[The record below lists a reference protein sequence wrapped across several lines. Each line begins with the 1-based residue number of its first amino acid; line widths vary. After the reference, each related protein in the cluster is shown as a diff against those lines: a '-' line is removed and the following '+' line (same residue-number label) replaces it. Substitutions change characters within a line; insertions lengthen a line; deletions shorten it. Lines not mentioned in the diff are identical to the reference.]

1 MGGALLTAI
10 VGKSGYWRVKIAWP
24 KHHPERE
31 VPDFGH
37 FNSKAEADHWIQD
50 IIGIQEHHWMTKQS
64 LETEFPPE
72 P

>member
-37 FNSKAEADHWIQD
+37 FNSKAKADHWIQ
-50 IIGIQEHHWMTKQS
+50 EHHWDSGTSLDDQTKS
-64 LETEFPPE
+64 
-72 P
+72 

>member
-24 KHHPERE
+24 KHYFERE
-31 VPDFGH
+31 VLARYFGH
-37 FNSKAEADHWIQD
+37 FNSKAEADRW
-50 IIGIQEHHWMTKQS
+50 IQEHHWMTKQS
-64 LETEFPPE
+64 PETEPPPE